1 MSHPLFGPEVRYA
14 LDKDDEEAMATFC
27 EAVHPATAAETLE
40 GEFTSEEIW
49 NFLQRAPVSTRAEI
63 FSYFPPELQVEL
75 AEHSGRAP
83 VARLI
88 EAMSPDDRNDLLRRL
103 DPAVSDQLIRLVDE
117 ADRREIAALA
127 SHGENTAGALMTP
140 DYAWL
145 PAGLTVEDAL
155 ERLRLQAPDRETI
168 YYIYI
173 VDDQRRILGVATLRD
188 LILAPRQALLDNVM
202 ETRVETVHVDDD
214 RDVVAQT
221 LARFDLIAVPVV
233 DDAGRLVG
241 IVTHDDAMDAIVSS
255 ATEDVHRMGGVDPVE
270 ENYLEASFTTV
281 WRKRAVWLSCLFI
294 AELFTFTALA
304 AFEDAIAEVVVLSLF
319 VPLCIST
326 GGNSGS
332 QAATLIT
339 RAMALGQA
347 KPSEWPRVLRH
358 ELMMGLALG
367 VTLGAMGFGRALL
380 TTSEIRS
387 TSAPRPETFRVVLP
401 PGASRLEFKS
411 DGTVELPKDSLQE
424 VHGHSHVQ
432 LPPHA
437 GIPEPETLVDGRVSY
452 QFPGRCTFPR
462 EPVSLFGLAVVISI
476 SVAGICIW
484 GTLVGSMLPLIF
496 KVLNIDPGIAS
507 SPFVATFVDVT
518 GIVIFFSVAKVVL
531 GLS

>member
-1 MSHPLFGPEVRYA
+1 
-14 LDKDDEEAMATFC
+14 
-27 EAVHPATAAETLE
+27 
-40 GEFTSEEIW
+40 
-49 NFLQRAPVSTRAEI
+49 
-63 FSYFPPELQVEL
+63 
-75 AEHSGRAP
+75 
-83 VARLI
+83 
-88 EAMSPDDRNDLLRRL
+88 
-103 DPAVSDQLIRLVDE
+103 
-117 ADRREIAALA
+117 
-127 SHGENTAGALMTP
+127 
-140 DYAWL
+140 
-145 PAGLTVEDAL
+145 
-155 ERLRLQAPDRETI
+155 LQAPDRETI

-188 LILAPRQALLDNVM
+188 LILAPRQALLDKVM

-241 IVTHDDAMDAIVSS
+241 IVTHDDAMDAIVSA

-270 ENYLEASFTTV
+270 ENYLEASFATV

-347 KPSEWPRVLRH
+347 KPSEWVRVLRH
-358 ELMMGLALG
+358 ELVMGLALG

-380 TTSEIRS
+380 TSSEIRS
-387 TSAPRPETFRVVLP
+387 TSAPRPESFRVVLP
-401 PGASRLEFKS
+401 SGTSRLEFRS

-437 GIPEPETLVDGRVSY
+437 GIPEPEQLVDGRVSY
-452 QFPGRCTFPR
+452 QFPSRCTFPR
-462 EPVSLFGLAVVISI
+462 EPVSLLGLAVVISI

-496 KVLNIDPGIAS
+496 KKINIDPGIAS

-518 GIVIFFSVAKVVL
+518 GIIIFFSVAKSVL